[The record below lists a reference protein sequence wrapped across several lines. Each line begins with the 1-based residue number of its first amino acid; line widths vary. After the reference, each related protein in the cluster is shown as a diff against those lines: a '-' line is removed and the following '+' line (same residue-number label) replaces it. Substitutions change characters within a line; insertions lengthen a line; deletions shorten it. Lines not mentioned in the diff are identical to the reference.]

1 MCAQSGTAWEECQ
14 CVLDNRIASKPKLMT
29 SGKHFYL
36 VDSNHFLQLEYLNSR
51 TQICFQNNL
60 KSRG

>member
-14 CVLDNRIASKPKLMT
+14 CVLEKRELQNKPKLMT

-36 VDSNHFLQLEYLNSR
+36 VDSNHFLQFE
-51 TQICFQNNL
+51 
-60 KSRG
+60 